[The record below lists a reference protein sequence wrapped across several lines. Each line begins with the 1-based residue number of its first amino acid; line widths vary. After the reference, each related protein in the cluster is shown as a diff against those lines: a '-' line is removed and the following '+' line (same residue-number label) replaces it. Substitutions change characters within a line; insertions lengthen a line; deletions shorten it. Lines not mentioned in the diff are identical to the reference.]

1 MEHIFFKGNDS
12 FLLWKKI
19 LEYVYNEGSDFKDE
33 NKNVCREVL
42 NLYVQFDNSED
53 IHKLLVYLKSIKEYQ
68 YPSNDLLYNSVFSK
82 SKKGFKYTV
91 GNRIFNF
98 SFKDENINQIDEFV
112 IPLLKKTPFSR
123 RAIVILWN
131 PIFDSEI
138 HSRSVPGMISVD
150 FKLRNNKLNITAT
163 IRSSDLFFG
172 LPANVFQIFLLQDYV
187 SKKLNVDKGFIGLFC
202 NSAHIFEYQFDH
214 IRRIIKK

>member
-1 MEHIFFKGNDS
+1 MEHVFFKSNDS
-12 FLLWKKI
+12 FSLWKDV
-19 LEYVYNEGSDFKDE
+19 LEYVYNNGVDFKDE

-42 NLYVQFDNSED
+42 NLYIQFNNPED
-53 IHKLLVYLKSIKEYQ
+53 IHKLLVYLKSLKEYQ

-98 SFKDENINQIDEFV
+98 SFREENINQIDDFI

-123 RAIVILWN
+123 RAVVILWN
-131 PIFDSEI
+131 PILDSEI

-150 FKLRNNKLNITAT
+150 FKLRNNKLNITANV
-163 IRSSDLFFG
+163 RSSDLFFG

-187 SKKLNVDKGFIGLFC
+187 SKKLKVDKGFIGLFC
-202 NSAHIFEYQFDH
+202 NSAHIFEYQFDY
-214 IRRIIKK
+214 IEKVIK